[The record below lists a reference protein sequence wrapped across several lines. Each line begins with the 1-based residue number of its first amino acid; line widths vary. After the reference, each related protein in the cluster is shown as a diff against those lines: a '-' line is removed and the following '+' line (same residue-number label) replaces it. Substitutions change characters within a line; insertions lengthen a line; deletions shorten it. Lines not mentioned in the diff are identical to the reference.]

1 MGAEHTDVDGVEATD
16 RGRHASIRTIGLYEA
31 MPCLRNGHTH
41 EDAAL
46 PAVLSPHLPGRHQ
59 GVGQRGSGQV
69 GRLPWGC
76 GRTQRLLGGHSGY

>member
-31 MPCLRNGHTH
+31 MPCLRNGHTN

-59 GVGQRGSGQV
+59 PRWCCVRV
-69 GRLPWGC
+69 IV
-76 GRTQRLLGGHSGY
+76 LGWSR